1 MKGIHKFDLLT
12 TLSLSLVTFGV
23 LGFFYYT
30 IFIHEN
36 AIFKDEE
43 LKNEFQDKIAKS
55 EQEFITPVDIP
66 RLLIN
71 LYSKSSRLR
80 FLELELSIE
89 TIDKESQK
97 LVNKYD
103 SIIKDSAINV
113 VSKMTPEDLNS
124 LSGKLILEK
133 RLKKKIRDMTKKN
146 FISRIFYRR
155 FVVQ

>member
-1 MKGIHKFDLLT
+1 MKGIHKFDLIT

-30 IFIHEN
+30 IFLHEN
-36 AIFKDEE
+36 AVFNDDKLKKD
-43 LKNEFQDKIAKS
+43 FQDKLAKS
-55 EQEFITPVDIP
+55 NEEFVPPVNIP

-71 LYSKSSRLR
+71 LQSKSSRLR

-89 TIDKESQK
+89 TIDKASQK
-97 LVNKYD
+97 LVEKYD
-103 SIIKDSAINV
+103 SIIKDSAISV
-113 VSKMTPEDLNS
+113 VGNMTPEDLNS
-124 LSGKLILEK
+124 LSGKLLLEK
-133 RLKKKIRDMTKKN
+133 RLKKKIREMTKER